1 MIQQDCF
8 SFEQNNYKVIHIL
21 IHNVIKYKRIFIV
34 VIHKTEVQFF
44 SSGWR
49 KSFIKADRKWLENQ
63 IHESSCANGEFY
75 QPIESL
81 RSARTVHKGEPK

>member
-8 SFEQNNYKVIHIL
+8 SFEQNNYKAIHIL

-44 SSGWR
+44 SSG
-49 KSFIKADRKWLENQ
+49 
-63 IHESSCANGEFY
+63 
-75 QPIESL
+75 
-81 RSARTVHKGEPK
+81 

>member
-8 SFEQNNYKVIHIL
+8 SFEQNKTIHIL

-34 VIHKTEVQFF
+34 EIHKTEVQFF

-81 RSARTVHKGEPK
+81 RSARTVHKGKPK

>member
-8 SFEQNNYKVIHIL
+8 SFEQNKAIHIL

-44 SSGWR
+44 SSG
-49 KSFIKADRKWLENQ
+49 
-63 IHESSCANGEFY
+63 
-75 QPIESL
+75 
-81 RSARTVHKGEPK
+81 